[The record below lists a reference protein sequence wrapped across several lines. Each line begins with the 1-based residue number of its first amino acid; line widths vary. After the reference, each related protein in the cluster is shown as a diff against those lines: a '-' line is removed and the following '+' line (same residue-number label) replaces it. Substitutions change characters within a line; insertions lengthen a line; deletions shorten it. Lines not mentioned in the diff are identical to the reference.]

1 MKELTI
7 ILLLGL
13 FVAGCSTGAFTYTVE
28 KAEGGKDEIV
38 VDGSTVHAF
47 HSFEKPTPCH
57 TVEYLVEKTGSVIN
71 VFPKAGPEFEGACI
85 QVIAT
90 ERVDIKMTLEKGS
103 YTINFYDYW
112 TANSKGEKKPILTK
126 TFNVG

>member
-7 ILLLGL
+7 ILLLGIII
-13 FVAGCSTGAFTYTVE
+13 GCSAGAFTYAVTKV
-28 KAEGGKDEIV
+28 EGGKDEIIV
-38 VDGSTVHAF
+38 EGNTVQVF

-57 TVEYLVEKTGSVIN
+57 NVEYLVEKTGSVIN
-71 VFPKAGPEFEGACI
+71 VFPKAGPEFEGTCV

-90 ERVDIKMTLEKGS
+90 ERVDIKMTLERGS

-112 TANSKGEKKPILTK
+112 TANSNGEKKPILTK